1 MDKTADYR
9 TQSVVRELRST
20 ETDVSPETMAWP
32 LWLKSWFFIISSVL
46 LWAGI
51 YLAVSH
57 IV

>member
-20 ETDVSPETMAWP
+20 ETDASPESTAWP
-32 LWLKSWFFIISSVL
+32 LWLKSWFFIISSIL
-46 LWAGI
+46 LWTGI
-51 YLAVSH
+51 YLAVSQ